1 MTKKLLNSQHGKEV
15 SPFSKASI
23 VVIQPTVQW
32 ALGAVSAD
40 LKQVGHETDHSLPS
54 SVKELYLHS
63 SVCIR
68 GMHRAVFTFV
78 TVVYV
83 V

>member
-1 MTKKLLNSQHGKEV
+1 
-15 SPFSKASI
+15 

-40 LKQVGHETDHSLPS
+40 LKQVGHEADHSPAS
-54 SVKELYLHS
+54 SVKELYLLS
-63 SVCIR
+63 SVCIH
-68 GMHRAVFTFV
+68 GMYRAIFTFV
-78 TVVYV
+78 IVLYV

>member
-1 MTKKLLNSQHGKEV
+1 MTKKLLNSQHGQEV

-40 LKQVGHETDHSLPS
+40 LKQVGHEADHLHLVSRNYISILLHAFMACKGQFLP
-54 SVKELYLHS
+54 LLL
-63 SVCIR
+63 
-68 GMHRAVFTFV
+68 
-78 TVVYV
+78 
-83 V
+83 